1 MPSFWTYITN
11 GKYSVGCTGQTV
23 YVYDK
28 DGNEK
33 AKFKDL
39 TYAYDAEISP
49 DSKTLAVKTTDGRL
63 AVYSLKEMKLIKKFR
78 FSKVDGGHHEGF
90 CFSADGS
97 FLFNLESH
105 GDGFERCLSVYETA
119 DFTLVKRLF
128 YGRDMYISQIEYD
141 KNFDSYFVLGI
152 LYRKFRRNKY
162 FAAEFKDDELKNVT
176 DIKEKEYDFYNKFKD
191 LEKSGFTKKKY
202 RWSYM
207 DESLEELSSQARKI
221 SDLIKR

>member
-11 GKYSVGCTGQTV
+11 GKYSVGCTEQTV
-23 YVYDK
+23 YIYKNGD
-28 DGNEK
+28 EA

-39 TYAYDAEISP
+39 TYAYGAEISP
-49 DSKTLAVKTTDGRL
+49 DSKLVAVKTTDGRL
-63 AVYSLKEMKLIKKFR
+63 AVYSLEEMKLLKKFR
-78 FSKVDGGHHEGF
+78 FSKFDAAQDGGF
-90 CFSADGS
+90 CFSADS
-97 FLFNLESH
+97 KYFINSENH

-141 KNFDSYFVLGI
+141 EKFDSYFVLGI
-152 LYRKFRRNKY
+152 SYKKFRRNKY
-162 FAAEFKDDELKNVT
+162 FAAELKDDELKNTT
-176 DIKEKEYDFYNKFKD
+176 DIKEKEYRFYDKFKC

-207 DESLEELSSQARKI
+207 DESLEELSSQERKI

>member
-1 MPSFWTYITN
+1 MPSFWSYISN

-28 DGNEK
+28 DGIEK

-39 TYAYDAEISP
+39 TYAYNAEISP
-49 DSKTLAVKTTDGRL
+49 DSKTLAVKTTDGRI
-63 AVYSLKEMKLIKKFR
+63 AIYSLEEMKLIKKFR

-90 CFSADGS
+90 CFSADGK

-105 GDGFERCLSVYETA
+105 GDGRKHCLSVYETEN
-119 DFTLVKRLF
+119 FTLVKRLF
-128 YGRDMYISQIEYD
+128 SEEDMLISCIEYD
-141 KNFDSYFVLGI
+141 KDFGSYFVIGI
-152 LYRKFRRNKY
+152 SYRKFRRNKY

-176 DIKEKEYDFYNKFKD
+176 YINEKEYDFYNKFKY
-191 LEKSGFTKKKY
+191 LEKSGFTKKQY

-207 DESLEELSSQARKI
+207 DESLEDLSSQTRKI